1 MKYISLNWTLAL
13 KFSIGKKKRM
23 RDCRILMAHD
33 CISNMPLVNPGP
45 ANRISVVYQN
55 VQGLIPFSNL
65 TDNCPNLDVTKITE
79 LQFNVSVNKPDVIL
93 LNETW
98 LKSSILDSE
107 IFDVEAYKV
116 FRLDRS
122 QKAHPPDPHDPK
134 KFRKYGG
141 GVLIAI
147 KTQLVVQTNYI
158 ELKSKSEFLAVE
170 FKLNDSTKI
179 IIATC
184 YRVGTLG
191 YTNLNEIS
199 KSIKTIIRKRG

>member
-1 MKYISLNWTLAL
+1 MS
-13 KFSIGKKKRM
+13 
-23 RDCRILMAHD
+23 
-33 CISNMPLVNPGP
+33 LVNPGP
-45 ANRISVVYQN
+45 ANKISVVYQN

-79 LQFNVSVNKPDVIL
+79 LQFNVSVNKPDVII

-98 LKSSILDSE
+98 LKSSVLDSE
-107 IFDVEAYKV
+107 IFDLEAYKV

-122 QKAHPPDPHDPK
+122 QKTHPPDPHDPK

-147 KTQLVVQTNYI
+147 KAQLVVQTNYI

-191 YTNLNEIS
+191 YTSLNEIS
-199 KSIKTIIRKRG
+199 KSIKTIIRKRGVRE

>member
-1 MKYISLNWTLAL
+1 MS
-13 KFSIGKKKRM
+13 
-23 RDCRILMAHD
+23 
-33 CISNMPLVNPGP
+33 LVNPGP

-55 VQGLIPFSNL
+55 VQGLIPFRNL
-65 TDNCPNLDVTKITE
+65 TDNYPNLDVTKITE
-79 LQFNVSVNKPDVIL
+79 LQFNASVNKPDVII
-93 LNETW
+93 LNEAW

-107 IFDVEAYKV
+107 IFDLEAYKV

-122 QKAHPPDPHDPK
+122 QKTHPPDPHDPN
-134 KFRKYGG
+134 KFRKHGG

-191 YTNLNEIS
+191 NSNLNEIS
-199 KSIKTIIRKRG
+199 KSIKIIIRKRG

>member
-1 MKYISLNWTLAL
+1 MS
-13 KFSIGKKKRM
+13 
-23 RDCRILMAHD
+23 
-33 CISNMPLVNPGP
+33 LVNPGP

-65 TDNCPNLDVTKITE
+65 TDNCPNLDVTKITK
-79 LQFNVSVNKPDVIL
+79 LQFNVSVNKPDVII

-98 LKSSILDSE
+98 LKSSIHDSE
-107 IFDVEAYKV
+107 ILDLEAYKV

-122 QKAHPPDPHDPK
+122 QKTHLPDPHDPK

-147 KTQLVVQTNYI
+147 KIQLVVQTNYI
-158 ELKSKSEFLAVE
+158 EPRSKSEILAVE
-170 FKLNDSTKI
+170 FKLNNSTKI

-191 YTNLNEIS
+191 YINLNEIS
-199 KSIKTIIRKRG
+199 KSIKTIIHKRGVREFVLVGDFNLPKIEWSDQSSRSTLE